1 MTDPWTWHGG
11 GLDAAK
17 RHFGGDD
24 WLDLS
29 TGINP
34 DPWPGAGDIAIDW
47 QRLPEPTALRRL
59 EEAAARFFGTAPQ
72 YVCAVPGTEIGLRL
86 TGTLIGG
93 DARHV
98 TPSYRTHGDMIA
110 DSAAIDWAALDWTG
124 AEHHDGTLILANPN
138 NPDGRVIEAGVLHEL
153 LDRRA
158 PESWLLIDE
167 AFADPDPTLSFAGL
181 VSDTRN
187 LVIFRSFGKF
197 FGMAG
202 VRLGFVL
209 GPPSILDPLRR
220 LLGAW
225 PLSAA
230 AVTIGTAAYQDEIW
244 ITAARRRLP
253 EQAAALDAILTGAG
267 HRPIGECPLFRLIEV
282 DDAQSLFERLARAA
296 ILTRPFADQPRWL
309 RIGLPPGD
317 EAAARLA
324 AALAHG

>member
-11 GLDAAK
+11 GIEAAK
-17 RHFGGDD
+17 RHFGSTG

-47 QRLPEPTALRRL
+47 QRLPDIDALRRL
-59 EEAAARFFGTAPQ
+59 EDVAARFFGVAPE
-72 YVCAVPGTEIGLRL
+72 YICAVPGTEIGLRL

-93 DARHV
+93 DARYIA
-98 TPSYRTHGDMIA
+98 PSYRTHGEMIA
-110 DSAAIDWAALDWTG
+110 DAAAIDRAAT
-124 AEHHDGTLILANPN
+124 EHHGGTLILANPN
-138 NPDGRVIEAGVLHEL
+138 NPDGGVIEAEVLRDL

-158 PESWLLIDE
+158 PESWLLVDE
-167 AFADPDPTLSFAGL
+167 AFADPDPAISLAGL
-181 VSDTRN
+181 VSDTNN

-197 FGMAG
+197 FGLAG

-230 AVTIGTAAYQDEIW
+230 ALEVGVAAYRDEAW
-244 ITAARRRLP
+244 IAGARRRLP
-253 EQAAALDAILTGAG
+253 EQAAALDTILMGAG

-282 DDAQSLFERLARAA
+282 DDARSLFERLANAA
-296 ILTRPFADQPRWL
+296 ILTRPFAGQPQWL
-309 RIGLPPGD
+309 RIGLPAD
-317 EAAARLA
+317 DAAAARLA
-324 AALAHG
+324 AALSYG